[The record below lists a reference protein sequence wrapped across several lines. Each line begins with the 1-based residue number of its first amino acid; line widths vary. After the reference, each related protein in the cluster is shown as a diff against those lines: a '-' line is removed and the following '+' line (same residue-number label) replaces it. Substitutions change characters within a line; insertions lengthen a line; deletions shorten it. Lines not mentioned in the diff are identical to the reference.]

1 MCKVVVFPL
10 TSVDS
15 GPKGFFPNIFHML
28 LVFRIM
34 PFIVMPNFPGLVF
47 VKRSETV
54 DASYFYKLK
63 SNG

>member
-10 TSVDS
+10 TFVDS
-15 GPKGFFPNIFHML
+15 EPKGFFPNIFHML
-28 LVFRIM
+28 LVFRVTPFIIM
-34 PFIVMPNFPGLVF
+34 PSFPGLVF

-54 DASYFYKLK
+54 DASYCYKVK